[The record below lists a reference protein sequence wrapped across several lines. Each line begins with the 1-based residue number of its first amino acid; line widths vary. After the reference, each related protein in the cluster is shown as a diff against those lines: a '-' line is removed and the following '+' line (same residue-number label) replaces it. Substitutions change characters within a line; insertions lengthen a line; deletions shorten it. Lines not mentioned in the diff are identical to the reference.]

1 MDKCLICGREIK
13 VALDLKWLFSL
24 QPFKEPVIC
33 HNCEKNF
40 KAISDKQTCPGC
52 GRLQDDQLPCK
63 DCQRWSKMGEA
74 ALLGNQALY
83 VYNEAMKSY
92 MQRYKFNGDYQWRL
106 IFQDKFS
113 QFVTK
118 SYCKNVLYVLIPVDQ
133 ITYKTRGFNQVAG
146 LLQNVKVSNLLAFK
160 TTKAHIKQSTKTR
173 QARMETAQPFKYCG
187 KKRLTGQKVILIDD
201 IYTTGRTLYHA
212 KHVLQQNG
220 ASQVR
225 SLTLAR

>member
-1 MDKCLICGREIK
+1 
-13 VALDLKWLFSL
+13 
-24 QPFKEPVIC
+24 
-33 HNCEKNF
+33 
-40 KAISDKQTCPGC
+40 
-52 GRLQDDQLPCK
+52 
-63 DCQRWSKMGEA
+63 MGEA
-74 ALLGNQALY
+74 ALLGNRALY

-133 ITYKTRGFNQVAG
+133 ITYKTRGFNQVSG